1 MKTFIVTIAAV
12 VLLMV
17 FPMQN
22 VQDIVNS
29 HKIERFDEIVYSATQ
44 KARTDGRFT
53 SSNISDMKGKIL
65 EVFPEVAED
74 ELIVNVTTS
83 VKYKKFEFDSR
94 EVINYEIGVPIKKI
108 VSLSKILGIADG
120 DNRTDY
126 IIKGYVLSEVLE

>member
-1 MKTFIVTIAAV
+1 VKTFIVTIAAI

-29 HKIERFDEIVYSATQ
+29 HKIERFDEIVYSASQ

-53 SSNISDMKGKIL
+53 PSNISDMKGKIL
-65 EVFPEVAED
+65 AVFPEVAED
-74 ELIVNVTTS
+74 ELIINVTTS
-83 VKYKKFEFDSR
+83 VKYKRFDFDSR
-94 EVINYEIGVPIKKI
+94 ETIDYEIGVPIKKI
-108 VSLSKILGIADG
+108 VSLSKILGIADA

-126 IIKGYVLSEVLE
+126 TIEGYVLSEVLE

>member
-1 MKTFIVTIAAV
+1 MKTFIVTIAAI

-29 HKIERFDEIVYSATQ
+29 HKIERFDEIVYSASQ

-53 SSNISDMKGKIL
+53 PSNISDMKGKIL
-65 EVFPEVAED
+65 AVFPEVAED

-83 VKYKKFEFDSR
+83 VKYKRFDFDSR
-94 EVINYEIGVPIKKI
+94 ETIDYEIGVPIKKI
-108 VSLSKILGIADG
+108 VSLSKILGIADA

-126 IIKGYVLSEVLE
+126 TIEGYVLSEVLE

>member
-44 KARTDGRFT
+44 KARTDGCFT
-53 SSNISDMKGKIL
+53 SSNISEMKGKIL
-65 EVFPEVAED
+65 EVFPEVAEV
-74 ELIVNVTTS
+74 ELIVNVTTTI
-83 VKYKKFEFDSR
+83 KYKKFEFDSR
-94 EVINYEIGVPIKKI
+94 EAIFYEIGVPIKKI
-108 VSLSKILGIADG
+108 VSLNNILGIADE

>member
-53 SSNISDMKGKIL
+53 SYNISDMKGKIL

-94 EVINYEIGVPIKKI
+94 EAINYEIGVPIKKI
-108 VSLSKILGIADG
+108 VSLNRILGIADA